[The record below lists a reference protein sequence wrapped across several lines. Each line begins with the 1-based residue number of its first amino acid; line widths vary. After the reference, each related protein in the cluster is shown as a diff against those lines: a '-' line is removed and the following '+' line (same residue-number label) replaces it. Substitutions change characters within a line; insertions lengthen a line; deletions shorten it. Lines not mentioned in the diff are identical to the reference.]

1 MMRHRRRLVI
11 LAAVSIL
18 PLAAPAWSQCTKDTD
33 CKYGR
38 ICKRG
43 RCVEG
48 NAPSTEGAPP
58 WPPAP
63 ARPQSAQK
71 VAACRQ
77 KCEHEYTKCMG
88 KKRGGVSDCVSYK
101 RDACLRNCLRGGGD
115 FPPYVC
121 TEHCNASRRR
131 EAWEYDCANENPCQ
145 RDRERCD
152 AACEYAR

>member
-1 MMRHRRRLVI
+1 MMRPRRRLVL

-18 PLAAPAWSQCTKDTD
+18 LLAAPAWSQCTKDTD

-38 ICKRG
+38 ICERG
-43 RCVEG
+43 HCVEAD
-48 NAPSTEGAPP
+48 APGTEGAPL

-88 KKRGGVSDCVSYK
+88 KTRGGTSDCVGHK
-101 RDACLRNCLRGGGD
+101 RDSCLKNCLRRRGD
-115 FPPYVC
+115 SLTPAPN
-121 TEHCNASRRR
+121 TAT
-131 EAWEYDCANENPCQ
+131 
-145 RDRERCD
+145 
-152 AACEYAR
+152 